1 VRNFVDILKTAL
13 CCEYVDKWLQTIN
26 IVIHN
31 REIAQLVAP
40 IHFYTY
46 EQAPTIT
53 TTKTNKQSK
62 NQYASTLYV
71 NRKYKQIENIM
82 WSKVIIYK

>member
-13 CCEYVDKWLQTIN
+13 CCEYVDKWLQIIN
-26 IVIHN
+26 IVIHS

-46 EQAPTIT
+46 EPTIT

-62 NQYASTLYV
+62 NQ
-71 NRKYKQIENIM
+71 
-82 WSKVIIYK
+82 

>member
-1 VRNFVDILKTAL
+1 MRNFVDILKTAL
-13 CCEYVDKWLQTIN
+13 RCEYVDKWLQTIN

-31 REIAQLVAP
+31 QEIAQLVAP

-46 EQAPTIT
+46 EQATTIT

-62 NQYASTLYV
+62 N
-71 NRKYKQIENIM
+71 
-82 WSKVIIYK
+82 

>member
-1 VRNFVDILKTAL
+1 MRNFVDILKTAL

-31 REIAQLVAP
+31 REITQLVAP

-53 TTKTNKQSK
+53 TTKNNKQSK
-62 NQYASTLYV
+62 NQ
-71 NRKYKQIENIM
+71 
-82 WSKVIIYK
+82 

>member
-1 VRNFVDILKTAL
+1 MRNFVDILKTVL

-31 REIAQLVAP
+31 REIAQLVEP

-46 EQAPTIT
+46 KQAPTIT

-62 NQYASTLYV
+62 NQ
-71 NRKYKQIENIM
+71 
-82 WSKVIIYK
+82 

>member
-1 VRNFVDILKTAL
+1 MRNFVDILKTVL

-31 REIAQLVAP
+31 PKITQLVAL

-62 NQYASTLYV
+62 NQ
-71 NRKYKQIENIM
+71 
-82 WSKVIIYK
+82 

>member
-13 CCEYVDKWLQTIN
+13 RCEYVDKWLQTIN

-31 REIAQLVAP
+31 QEIAQLVAP

-46 EQAPTIT
+46 EQPPTIT

-62 NQYASTLYV
+62 NQ
-71 NRKYKQIENIM
+71 
-82 WSKVIIYK
+82 

>member
-1 VRNFVDILKTAL
+1 MRNFVDILKTAL
-13 CCEYVDKWLQTIN
+13 RCEYVDKWLQTIN

-31 REIAQLVAP
+31 REITQLVAP

-46 EQAPTIT
+46 EQPPTIT

-62 NQYASTLYV
+62 NQ
-71 NRKYKQIENIM
+71 
-82 WSKVIIYK
+82 

>member
-1 VRNFVDILKTAL
+1 MDILKNVL
-13 CCEYVDKWLQTIN
+13 RCEYVDKWLQTIN

-31 REIAQLVAP
+31 QQIAQLVAP
-40 IHFYTY
+40 FHFYTY

-62 NQYASTLYV
+62 NQW
-71 NRKYKQIENIM
+71 KQIYRRISIEHLR
-82 WSKVIIYK
+82 

>member
-1 VRNFVDILKTAL
+1 MRNFVDILKIVL
-13 CCEYVDKWLQTIN
+13 RCEYVDKWLQTIN

-31 REIAQLVAP
+31 REITQLVVP

-62 NQYASTLYV
+62 
-71 NRKYKQIENIM
+71 KQ
-82 WSKVIIYK
+82 

>member
-1 VRNFVDILKTAL
+1 MRNFVDILKTVL
-13 CCEYVDKWLQTIN
+13 RCEYVDKWLQTIN

-53 TTKTNKQSK
+53 TTKTNKPTWI
-62 NQYASTLYV
+62 AG
-71 NRKYKQIENIM
+71 
-82 WSKVIIYK
+82 IIADSNLLNA

>member
-1 VRNFVDILKTAL
+1 MRNFVDILKTTL
-13 CCEYVDKWLQTIN
+13 RCEYVDKWLQTIN

-31 REIAQLVAP
+31 REIAQLVEP

-46 EQAPTIT
+46 KQAPTIT

-62 NQYASTLYV
+62 NQ
-71 NRKYKQIENIM
+71 
-82 WSKVIIYK
+82 

>member
-1 VRNFVDILKTAL
+1 MRNFVDILKTAL
-13 CCEYVDKWLQTIN
+13 CCDYVDKWLQTIN

-31 REIAQLVAP
+31 REIAQLVGP

-62 NQYASTLYV
+62 NQ
-71 NRKYKQIENIM
+71 
-82 WSKVIIYK
+82 

>member
-1 VRNFVDILKTAL
+1 MRNFVDILKTAL
-13 CCEYVDKWLQTIN
+13 RCEYVDKWLQTIN

-31 REIAQLVAP
+31 REITQLVAP

-46 EQAPTIT
+46 EQAATIT

-62 NQYASTLYV
+62 NQ
-71 NRKYKQIENIM
+71 
-82 WSKVIIYK
+82 

>member
-1 VRNFVDILKTAL
+1 MHNFVDIQNSHLPVSMWISGTNYQHSYTHPKIT
-13 CCEYVDKWLQTIN
+13 
-26 IVIHN
+26 
-31 REIAQLVAP
+31 QLVAP

-62 NQYASTLYV
+62 TSR
-71 NRKYKQIENIM
+71 NRSIAEYL
-82 WSKVIIYK
+82 

>member
-1 VRNFVDILKTAL
+1 MRNFVDILKTAL
-13 CCEYVDKWLQTIN
+13 RCEYVDKWLQTIN

-31 REIAQLVAP
+31 REIAQLIAP

-46 EQAPTIT
+46 EQVPTIT

-62 NQYASTLYV
+62 KTVETDLSQNIYRASTIANIEY
-71 NRKYKQIENIM
+71 YKQD
-82 WSKVIIYK
+82 K

>member
-1 VRNFVDILKTAL
+1 MRNFVDIQKTVL
-13 CCEYVDKWLQTIN
+13 RCEYVDKWLQTIN

-31 REIAQLVAP
+31 REIAQLVEP

-46 EQAPTIT
+46 KQAPTIT

-62 NQYASTLYV
+62 NQ
-71 NRKYKQIENIM
+71 
-82 WSKVIIYK
+82 

>member
-1 VRNFVDILKTAL
+1 MVHNFVDILKTVL
-13 CCEYVDKWLQTIN
+13 RCEYVDKWLQTIN

-31 REIAQLVAP
+31 REIAQLVVP

-46 EQAPTIT
+46 KQVPTIT

-62 NQYASTLYV
+62 NQ
-71 NRKYKQIENIM
+71 
-82 WSKVIIYK
+82 

>member
-1 VRNFVDILKTAL
+1 MRNFVDILKTAL
-13 CCEYVDKWLQTIN
+13 RCEYVDKWLQTIN

-31 REIAQLVAP
+31 AKIIQLVAP

-53 TTKTNKQSK
+53 TTKN
-62 NQYASTLYV
+62 
-71 NRKYKQIENIM
+71 
-82 WSKVIIYK
+82 

>member
-1 VRNFVDILKTAL
+1 MRNFVDILKTAL
-13 CCEYVDKWLQTIN
+13 RCEYVDKWLQTIN

-31 REIAQLVAP
+31 PKIKQIVDS

-53 TTKTNKQSK
+53 TTKTKKQSK
-62 NQYASTLYV
+62 NQ
-71 NRKYKQIENIM
+71 
-82 WSKVIIYK
+82 

>member
-1 VRNFVDILKTAL
+1 MRNFVDILKTAL

-31 REIAQLVAP
+31 PKIKQIVAS

-53 TTKTNKQSK
+53 TTKTKKQSK
-62 NQYASTLYV
+62 NQ
-71 NRKYKQIENIM
+71 
-82 WSKVIIYK
+82 

>member
-1 VRNFVDILKTAL
+1 MRNFVDILKTAL
-13 CCEYVDKWLQTIN
+13 RCEYVDKWLQTIN

-31 REIAQLVAP
+31 LKIAQIVAL

-53 TTKTNKQSK
+53 TTKTKKQSK
-62 NQYASTLYV
+62 NQ
-71 NRKYKQIENIM
+71 
-82 WSKVIIYK
+82 

>member
-1 VRNFVDILKTAL
+1 MRNFVDILKTVL
-13 CCEYVDKWLQTIN
+13 RCEYVDKWLQTIN

-31 REIAQLVAP
+31 QKIAQLVAP

-46 EQAPTIT
+46 KQAPTIT

-62 NQYASTLYV
+62 RQ
-71 NRKYKQIENIM
+71 
-82 WSKVIIYK
+82 

>member
-1 VRNFVDILKTAL
+1 MDILKTAL
-13 CCEYVDKWLQTIN
+13 RYEYVDKWLQTIN

-31 REIAQLVAP
+31 PKIIQLVAP

-62 NQYASTLYV
+62 NQ
-71 NRKYKQIENIM
+71 
-82 WSKVIIYK
+82 

>member
-1 VRNFVDILKTAL
+1 MRNFVDILKTAL
-13 CCEYVDKWLQTIN
+13 CCEYVDKWLQIIN

-31 REIAQLVAP
+31 KKITQLVAS

-53 TTKTNKQSK
+53 TTKTKKQSK
-62 NQYASTLYV
+62 NQ
-71 NRKYKQIENIM
+71 
-82 WSKVIIYK
+82 

>member
-1 VRNFVDILKTAL
+1 MRNFVDILKIVFR
-13 CCEYVDKWLQTIN
+13 CEYVDKWLQTIN

-31 REIAQLVAP
+31 REIAQLVVP

-46 EQAPTIT
+46 KQVPTIT

-62 NQYASTLYV
+62 NQ
-71 NRKYKQIENIM
+71 
-82 WSKVIIYK
+82 

>member
-1 VRNFVDILKTAL
+1 MRNFVDILKTVL
-13 CCEYVDKWLQTIN
+13 RCEYVDKWLQTIN

-31 REIAQLVAP
+31 LEIAQLIAP

-46 EQAPTIT
+46 KQVPTIT

-62 NQYASTLYV
+62 NQ
-71 NRKYKQIENIM
+71 
-82 WSKVIIYK
+82 

>member
-1 VRNFVDILKTAL
+1 MRNFVDILKTAL

-31 REIAQLVAP
+31 KKITQLVAS

-53 TTKTNKQSK
+53 TTKTKKQSK
-62 NQYASTLYV
+62 NQ
-71 NRKYKQIENIM
+71 
-82 WSKVIIYK
+82 

>member
-1 VRNFVDILKTAL
+1 MDILKTVL
-13 CCEYVDKWLQTIN
+13 TCEYVDKWLQTIN

-31 REIAQLVAP
+31 QQIAQLVAP

-53 TTKTNKQSK
+53 TTKTKKQSK
-62 NQYASTLYV
+62 NQ
-71 NRKYKQIENIM
+71 
-82 WSKVIIYK
+82 

>member
-1 VRNFVDILKTAL
+1 MCNFVDILKTAL
-13 CCEYVDKWLQTIN
+13 RCEYVDKWLQTIN

-31 REIAQLVAP
+31 REIAQLVVP

-46 EQAPTIT
+46 KQVPTIT

-62 NQYASTLYV
+62 NQ
-71 NRKYKQIENIM
+71 
-82 WSKVIIYK
+82 

>member
-1 VRNFVDILKTAL
+1 MVHNFVDIQKLAL
-13 CCEYVDKWLQTIN
+13 TCEYVDKWLQTIN

-31 REIAQLVAP
+31 PKIIQLVAP
-40 IHFYTY
+40 IYFYTY

-62 NQYASTLYV
+62 
-71 NRKYKQIENIM
+71 KQ
-82 WSKVIIYK
+82 

>member
-1 VRNFVDILKTAL
+1 MRNFVDILKTAL
-13 CCEYVDKWLQTIN
+13 RCEYVDKWLQTIN

-31 REIAQLVAP
+31 PKITHLVAS

-62 NQYASTLYV
+62 NQ
-71 NRKYKQIENIM
+71 
-82 WSKVIIYK
+82 

>member
-1 VRNFVDILKTAL
+1 MRNFVDILKTAL

-31 REIAQLVAP
+31 KKIIQLVAS

-46 EQAPTIT
+46 KQAPTIT
-53 TTKTNKQSK
+53 TTKTKKQSK
-62 NQYASTLYV
+62 NQ
-71 NRKYKQIENIM
+71 
-82 WSKVIIYK
+82 